1 MNLAVYL
8 LCGLGSIPDR
18 AQFREYQRTEWGP
31 LGKSL
36 QSHKDRESLMDQSGL
51 WQKKNHRRIINGSR
65 FGVVLS
71 CTRCLLTEKQ
81 LLSK

>member
-1 MNLAVYL
+1 MNLAVYP

-36 QSHKDRESLMDQSGL
+36 QSHEDRETLMDQSGL
-51 WQKKNHRRIINGSR
+51 RQKKTTDALM
-65 FGVVLS
+65 VVGLES
-71 CTRCLLTEKQ
+71 FSPAQGLY
-81 LLSK
+81 